1 MIKYIDSILTNIKVK
16 KVDFFLFSFI
26 SLFVASLI
34 IVKADLIGSI
44 SIIILALIT
53 FWFSRYYK
61 SLTAILYV
69 ALCVRLVVIYFGNF
83 LLILPESLG
92 DAGKYEVYAWEFSQN
107 GFFSVIDQYPAGRS
121 SYNISW
127 ILAFFY
133 SFTGRSIV
141 MAQSLSLFFGMG
153 SVLLAAL
160 IANKIW
166 SKKISI
172 KVGWIIALYPSLVLY
187 SSLILREAYIWFFL
201 LVAIYG
207 IICWSKDKSFKS
219 IIIAFIGF
227 GGATFYHG
235 GMIIGGFIFLS
246 ILLITSLIETIKR
259 LNYLKISISSLALLI
274 LSSIITFYLISSI
287 DSIPKIGSIVGMF
300 NFEQALEEILNRNIN
315 RAAFPEWTVPKTP
328 IELIYKAPIRV
339 LYFSFSPFIW
349 DVTKLSHFFA
359 MFDGIFFLM
368 LFILIIKNIKYIWSD
383 PILRT
388 IFIILTSYFVI
399 FGLSTGNFGTGIRH
413 RTKFLIVSILLVAP
427 WIPEITFYKRQKTI
441 NNKKL

>member
-1 MIKYIDSILTNIKVK
+1 M
-16 KVDFFLFSFI
+16 
-26 SLFVASLI
+26 
-34 IVKADLIGSI
+34 
-44 SIIILALIT
+44 
-53 FWFSRYYK
+53 
-61 SLTAILYV
+61 
-69 ALCVRLVVIYFGNF
+69 
-83 LLILPESLG
+83 
-92 DAGKYEVYAWEFSQN
+92 
-107 GFFSVIDQYPAGRS
+107 
-121 SYNISW
+121 
-127 ILAFFY
+127 
-133 SFTGRSIV
+133 
-141 MAQSLSLFFGMG
+141 LS
-153 SVLLAAL
+153 
-160 IANKIW
+160 
-166 SKKISI
+166 
-172 KVGWIIALYPSLVLY
+172 
-187 SSLILREAYIWFFL
+187 
-201 LVAIYG
+201 
-207 IICWSKDKSFKS
+207 
-219 IIIAFIGF
+219 
-227 GGATFYHG
+227 
-235 GMIIGGFIFLS
+235 FIFLS